1 MSQALAQQFAAHRI
15 LAQDPTLNDFGHDP
29 WWIILIK
36 TLVVFVFGMSMIL
49 LGVWFERRVV
59 ARMAVRPGLNQVGP
73 FGLLQTLADG
83 IKGML
88 KEDLL
93 PRTADKVVFF
103 FAPTIS
109 AITALTALAV
119 IPFGPMVSMFGH
131 QTPLQLTDVP
141 VAVLVVL
148 ACSSMG
154 IYGIVL
160 GGWASGSTY
169 PLLGGLRSSAQMI
182 SYEVA
187 MGLSIVA
194 VFMTAGTMS
203 TSGIVAAQAG
213 ANETSWNI
221 LGWHPT
227 TPSWYALLL
236 IPSFVIFLVAAFGE
250 TNRAPFDL
258 PEAESELVAG
268 YMTEYSSI
276 KFLLYMLSEYVAM
289 VSMSSLMV
297 TMFLGGWRAP
307 WPITAFWAGANAG
320 WWPILWFLIK
330 VVGLLFIFV
339 WVRATLPRLRYDQ
352 FMRLGWKVLLPIN
365 LAWILFLGGLRVMQD
380 GQVTGQ
386 SRWLVIAGVVVL
398 VLLIALLWPSKK
410 EVSRR
415 PLAQQVA
422 ARPAGSFPVPPIDLQ
437 VPPSPRAKR
446 VVAERRAANEAER
459 RAANEAERRAANE
472 AERRAA
478 NEAERQPANVGVG
491 EDIESD
497 GKEV

>member
-1 MSQALAQQFAAHRI
+1 MI
-15 LAQDPTLNDFGHDP
+15 LATDPTLADFGHDP
-29 WWIILIK
+29 WWLIIIK
-36 TLVVFVFGMSMIL
+36 TIVVFLFGLAMIL

-73 FGLLQTLADG
+73 LGLLQTLADG

-103 FAPTIS
+103 FAPAVS
-109 AITALTALAV
+109 AIAALTALSIV
-119 IPFGPMVSMFGH
+119 PFGPMVSIIGH
-131 QTPLQLTDVP
+131 RTPLQLTDVP
-141 VAVLVVL
+141 VAVLVIL
-148 ACSSMG
+148 AASSMG
-154 IYGIVL
+154 VYGLVL

-182 SYEVA
+182 SYEVS

-203 TSGIVAAQAG
+203 TSGVVAAQAG
-213 ANETSWNI
+213 TNPTSI
-221 LGWHPT
+221 GSWHFNLPG
-227 TPSWYALLL
+227 WYALGLL
-236 IPSFVIFLVAAFGE
+236 PSFVIFFVAAFGE

-289 VSMSSLMV
+289 VSMSAAIV
-297 TMFLGGWRAP
+297 TLFLGGWRAP
-307 WPITAFWAGANAG
+307 WPITLWSGANEA
-320 WWPILWFLIK
+320 WWPLIWFVAKI
-330 VVGLLFIFV
+330 VILLFVFV

-365 LAWILFLGGLRVMQD
+365 LAWILLLAGVRVLQNGDISRGYGRYGLIV
-380 GQVTGQ
+380 G
-386 SRWLVIAGVVVL
+386 LAVIAIVVVM
-398 VLLIALLWPSKK
+398 LLLSGSSPEPARTAKQMLAD
-410 EVSRR
+410 R
-415 PLAQQVA
+415 PT
-422 ARPAGSFPVPPIDLQ
+422 GSFPLPPLDLQ

-446 VVAERRAANEAER
+446 GV
-459 RAANEAERRAANE
+459 
-472 AERRAA
+472 
-478 NEAERQPANVGVG
+478 AERQPANVGATIEG
-491 EDIESD
+491 EATPDEKD
-497 GKEV
+497 V

>member
-1 MSQALAQQFAAHRI
+1 MY
-15 LAQDPTLNDFGHDP
+15 LAQDPTLADFGHDP
-29 WWIILIK
+29 WWLILIK
-36 TLVVFVFGMSMIL
+36 VVVAFIFGMAMIL

-73 FGLLQTLADG
+73 LGLLQTLADG

-93 PRTADKVVFF
+93 PRTADKIVFF

-109 AITALTALAV
+109 AVFALTSLAV
-119 IPFGPMVSMFGH
+119 VPFGPMVSIFHH
-131 QTPLQLTDVP
+131 QTPLQVTDVP
-141 VAVLVVL
+141 VAVLIVL
-148 ACSSMG
+148 ACSAIG
-154 IYGIVL
+154 VYGIVL

-169 PLLGGLRSSAQMI
+169 PLLGGLRSSAQVI

-203 TSGIVAAQAG
+203 TSGIVHAQAG
-213 ANETSWNI
+213 GAQASWNI

-227 TPSWYALLL
+227 VPSWYGILLL
-236 IPSFVIFLVAAFGE
+236 PSLVIFFIAAFGE

-289 VSMSSLMV
+289 VSMSAAMV

-307 WPITAFWAGANAG
+307 WPITAFWAGANSN
-320 WWPILWFLIK
+320 WWPLIWFVAKIVLM
-330 VVGLLFIFV
+330 LFLFV

-352 FMRLGWKVLLPIN
+352 FMRLGWKVLLPLN
-365 LAWILFLGGLRVMQD
+365 LVWILLLGGLKVTQDNRVS
-380 GQVTGQ
+380 GGT
-386 SRWLVIAGVVVL
+386 RWLFIGGVVVT
-398 VLLIALLWPSKK
+398 VLLVALLWPARKADRS
-410 EVSRR
+410 R
-415 PLAQQVA
+415 PLAEQVA
-422 ARPAGSFPVPPIDLQ
+422 NRPSGSFPVPPIDLQ

-446 VVAERRAANEAER
+446 IV
-459 RAANEAERRAANE
+459 
-472 AERRAA
+472 
-478 NEAERQPANVGVG
+478 AERQPANVGG
-491 EDIESD
+491 GAD
-497 GKEV
+497 GDETEA